1 MLHGKGY
8 DRWFDKSFNMIFT
21 ANGRVG
27 LNTEH
32 SWADAPVTGQMWES
46 VLADEAL
53 MIGYDENGHSKG
65 TCRFD
70 ELPNPIKMRWET
82 NSKVSEILK
91 IPIEI
96 YNFFIIF

>member
-8 DRWFDKSFNMIFT
+8 DRWFDKSFNMIFS

-32 SWADAPVTGQMWES
+32 SWADAPVTGHMWEC

-53 MIGYDENGHSKG
+53 LIGYDENGHSKG
-65 TCRFD
+65 HCRFE
-70 ELPNPIKMRWET
+70 ELPNPIKLRWES
-82 NSKVSEILK
+82 NSKVNIIQVFK
-91 IPIEI
+91 I
-96 YNFFIIF
+96 IIFS